1 MSDPDLPGYFP
12 EPIRAPEPPGGFP
25 PPHEPAKPQQERRG
39 QRSSFAARL
48 PLASLTRAGVV
59 IMGMAVAVAVILV
72 IVLLIQDH

>member
-25 PPHEPAKPQQERRG
+25 PQEPGKPQQERRG
-39 QRSSFAARL
+39 QHSSLAARL

-59 IMGMAVAVAVILV
+59 IMGLAAATAVILV

>member
-25 PPHEPAKPQQERRG
+25 PPHEPAKPPQGRRS
-39 QRSSFAARL
+39 QLSSLAARL
-48 PLASLTRAGVV
+48 PLAALTRAGVV
-59 IMGMAVAVAVILV
+59 IMGLAVAAAVILV